1 MSKTAIFGYVILAVV
16 IAIVLT
22 FLTFATPL
30 GIVLQYTSLAFIASI
45 LTQGM
50 SGEGP
55 AILIIWLTGF
65 VGNFLWGLV
74 PLFLAY
80 KKSQKTSHVKKPMIL
95 KANQS
100 AMHKMTKQRNQG

>member
-1 MSKTAIFGYVILAVV
+1 MPKTAIFDYVILAII

-22 FLTFATPL
+22 VLTFATPL
-30 GIVLQYTSLAFIASI
+30 GIVLQYPSLAFVASK

-50 SGEGP
+50 SDDGN
-55 AILIIWLTGF
+55 AILAIWLTGF

-80 KKSQKTSHVKKPMIL
+80 KKAKKPVMS
-95 KANQS
+95 KTN
-100 AMHKMTKQRNQG
+100 

>member
-30 GIVLQYTSLAFIASI
+30 GIVLQYTSLGFIVNY

-50 SGEGP
+50 GEMGIGIVIYW
-55 AILIIWLTGF
+55 ALF
-65 VGNFLWGLV
+65 ANFLWGLV

-80 KKSQKTSHVKKPMIL
+80 KKAKKPVMS
-95 KANQS
+95 KNQ
-100 AMHKMTKQRNQG
+100 

>member
-1 MSKTAIFGYVILAVV
+1 MPKTAIFGYVILVVV

-22 FLTFATPL
+22 VLTFATPL
-30 GIVLQYTSLAFIASI
+30 GIVLQYTSLAFVASK

-50 SGEGP
+50 NDEGN
-55 AILIIWLTGF
+55 AILMIWLTGF

-80 KKSQKTSHVKKPMIL
+80 KKAKKPVMP
-95 KANQS
+95 KNQ
-100 AMHKMTKQRNQG
+100 